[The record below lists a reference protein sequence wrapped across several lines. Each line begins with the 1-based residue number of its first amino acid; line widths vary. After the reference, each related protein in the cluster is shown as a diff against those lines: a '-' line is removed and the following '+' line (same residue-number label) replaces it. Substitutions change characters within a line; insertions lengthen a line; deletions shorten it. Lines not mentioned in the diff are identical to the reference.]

1 MGLDWTLASLHHLAI
16 FSLIAIL
23 AGELALTSG
32 KIDAGIAGRLARLDA
47 WYGIAAAAVVAAG
60 LARVFLGDKGPAYYG
75 ANALFW
81 AKMATFALIGAL
93 SILPTLQ
100 YLRWRREARADPG
113 FSPRPEALT
122 YVRRLLL
129 AEWRCS
135 RCCRSSRRAWRADSA
150 LKAWRRWRRGRRAL

>member
-1 MGLDWTLASLHHLAI
+1 MALDWVLASLHHLAI

-23 AGELALTSG
+23 AGELAMTGG
-32 KIDAGIAGRLARLDA
+32 KIDAIVAGRLARLDA

-60 LARVFLGDKGPAYYG
+60 LARVFLGDKGPAYYV

-100 YLRWRREARADPG
+100 YLSWRRAARGDPS
-113 FSPRPEALT
+113 FVARPESLI
-122 YVRRLLL
+122 YVRRLLF
-129 AEWRCS
+129 AE
-135 RCCRSSRRAWRADSA
+135 AA
-150 LKAWRRWRRGRRAL
+150 LLTLLPIFAAGMARGFGS